1 MADLYRLLG
10 PLAVGVL
17 LAACREVTGP
27 GIEGRW
33 AATGIELI
41 AEQSAAELRL
51 VCTEPAH
58 IAQGLVPDSGGAV
71 RFSTQVQPVRLSPS
85 YHVDFLGQLV
95 GDTLAATVTWTID
108 ARTSV
113 SKSYVMLRD
122 GDAGFDKIF
131 CAF

>member
-1 MADLYRLLG
+1 MTDLYRLLG
-10 PLAVGVL
+10 PLAIGVL

-41 AEQSAAELRL
+41 AQPSAAELRL
-51 VCTEPAH
+51 VCTEPAQVP
-58 IAQGLVPDSGGAV
+58 QGLVPDSAGTV
-71 RFSTQVQPVRLSPS
+71 RFSTQVQPVRLSLP

-113 SKSYVMLRD
+113 SQSYLMLRD
-122 GDAGFDKIF
+122 GDSGFDKIF